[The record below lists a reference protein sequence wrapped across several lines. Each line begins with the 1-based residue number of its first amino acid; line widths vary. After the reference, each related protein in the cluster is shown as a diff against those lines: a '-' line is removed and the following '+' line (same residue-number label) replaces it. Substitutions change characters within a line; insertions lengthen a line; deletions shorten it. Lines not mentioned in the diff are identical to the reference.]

1 MAKRNDI
8 QADSLGQTVG
18 TGSAAAEELVAAAPE
33 ADVPTTRKESFEVVA
48 TRQNRSLLAKDMKRK
63 RLAARYAA
71 QEKRSVMVAPMY
83 APYFGKVMHVSIN
96 GISIAIPCD
105 GQPYNIPKTFAE
117 EVYRRLRAVNEAEL
131 KSKRFANVAANVERA
146 PGELALY

>member
-8 QADSLGQTVG
+8 QAGVDQAVNMDD
-18 TGSAAAEELVAAAPE
+18 AATEELVAAAPE
-33 ADVPTTRKESFEVVA
+33 SDVPAARKESFEVVA

-63 RLAARYAA
+63 RLASRYAA
-71 QEKRSVMVAPMY
+71 EEKRSVMVAPMY

-96 GISIAIPCD
+96 GISIAVPCN

-131 KSKRFANVAANVERA
+131 KSKRFANVSANVERA

>member
-1 MAKRNDI
+1 MARRTDVQNTAVSPEI
-8 QADSLGQTVG
+8 EEAAVENADT
-18 TGSAAAEELVAAAPE
+18 TP
-33 ADVPTTRKESFEVVA
+33 DVRKESFEVVA
-48 TRQNRSLLAKDMKRK
+48 TRQNRSLLQKD
-63 RLAARYAA
+63 AARKKLAHIYNN
-71 QEKRSVMVAPMY
+71 EPKRSVMIAPMY
-83 APYFGKVMHVSIN
+83 APYFGKVMHVMLN

-131 KSKRFANVAANVERA
+131 KSKRFANVSANVERA

>member
-1 MAKRNDI
+1 MAKRNDV
-8 QADSLGQTVG
+8 QASVDAQGNEDVV
-18 TGSAAAEELVAAAPE
+18 AEA
-33 ADVPTTRKESFEVVA
+33 TTSTPDTTAVQPNTREQSFEVVA
-48 TRQNRSLLAKDMKRK
+48 VKQNRSLLAKDMARK
-63 RLAARYAA
+63 RLAHRYS
-71 QEKRSVMVAPMY
+71 QEPKRSVMVAPMY

-96 GISIAIPCD
+96 GISIAVPCD

>member
-1 MAKRNDI
+1 MARRTDVQNTAVSPEI
-8 QADSLGQTVG
+8 EE
-18 TGSAAAEELVAAAPE
+18 AAVENATTTP
-33 ADVPTTRKESFEVVA
+33 DVRKESFEVVA
-48 TRQNRSLLAKDMKRK
+48 TRQNRSLLQKD
-63 RLAARYAA
+63 AARKKLAHVYSN
-71 QEKRSVMVAPMY
+71 EPKRSVMVAPMY
-83 APYFGKVMHVSIN
+83 APYFGKVMHVMLN

-131 KSKRFANVAANVERA
+131 KSKRFANVSANVERA